1 MATRKTASK
10 TSGKVKVDL
19 NLDKPSKKTSKKI
32 NKQLKKVSPMAIF
45 LAIVLLIAGA
55 VGGFFAVKVLTKND
69 CFVLNGKDEITLTL
83 GETYADEGAK
93 VIAFGKDDSDK
104 LVVETNLTKNE
115 DGTYSAEEI
124 GTYYITYNVNNLK
137 YGSIF
142 KVQKIRLI
150 TFVEE
155 AETDEIKSAQE
166 ASNE

>member
-150 TFVEE
+150 TFVE
-155 AETDEIKSAQE
+155 ASETDEIESAQE